1 MGQEVDV
8 VALGVV
14 LAGVS
19 TTALLARQRG
29 DDGGLGA
36 VEQVADLAGLQQVRV
51 EHHAL
56 VGDRD
61 LGVALAQLADL
72 AERLVQHG
80 LVAVDPDV
88 VHHHVGQVLADLR
101 GRLATGRRA
110 QALDLGTHG
119 LVGVAGDLRHADAL
133 DVDRHLPTGP
143 PPEHEEIHEINLRN
157 FYINRNFT
165 NPTKAQGGAEEWTQS
180 FILDAKSGFTQGT
193 VGFGMDV
200 LGLYSVKLDG
210 GKGTGGTQLL
220 PLDHDGRPADNF
232 GRTGVAFKAKLSQTE
247 MKVGEWM
254 PVLPI
259 LRSDDGRSLPQTFRG
274 GQITSKEID
283 GLTLYGG
290 QFRANSPRDD
300 SSMSDMSMTGK
311 AAFTSDRFNFQGG
324 EYAFNDKRTQIG
336 LWNAELKDIYSQQ
349 YVNLIHSQPLGD
361 WTLGANLGFFYGKDD
376 GSARA
381 GDLDNKTWSGMF
393 SARYGGNTFYVGLQ
407 KLTGDSA
414 WMRVNGTSGG
424 TLANDSYNAS
434 YDNAA
439 GALLASAP

>member
-1 MGQEVDV
+1 MTVFPV
-8 VALGVV
+8 PYTLPAVIAL
-14 LAGVS
+14 AI
-19 TTALLARQRG
+19 
-29 DDGGLGA
+29 
-36 VEQVADLAGLQQVRV
+36 AGLALPASAEEGGFV
-51 EHHAL
+51 EGAKVNL
-56 VGDRD
+56 
-61 LGVALAQLADL
+61 
-72 AERLVQHG
+72 
-80 LVAVDPDV
+80 
-88 VHHHVGQVLADLR
+88 
-101 GRLATGRRA
+101 
-110 QALDLGTHG
+110 
-119 LVGVAGDLRHADAL
+119 
-133 DVDRHLPTGP
+133 
-143 PPEHEEIHEINLRN
+143 NLRN

-165 NPTKAQGGAEEWTQS
+165 NPTKAQGKAEEWTQS

-200 LGLYSVKLDG
+200 LGLYSIKLDG

-232 GRTGVAFKAKLSQTE
+232 GRTNVAFKARLSQTE
-247 MKVGEWM
+247 VKVGEWM

-274 GQITSKEID
+274 GQITSKEIA

-324 EYAFNDKRTQIG
+324 EYLFNDKRTQIG
-336 LWNAELKDIYSQQ
+336 LWNAQLKDIYSQQ
-349 YVNLIHSQPLGD
+349 YLNVLHSQPLGD
-361 WTLGANLGFFYGKDD
+361 WTLGANLGFFYGKED

-381 GDLDNKTWSGMF
+381 GDLDNKTWYGMF
-393 SARYGGNTFYVGLQ
+393 SAKYGGSTFYLGLQ

-434 YDNAA
+434 YDNAQERSWQLRHDYNFA
-439 GALLASAP
+439 AMGIPGLTLMNRYISGDNVHTGTITDGKEWGRESELGYTVQSGTLKDLNVRWRNSTMRRDFSNNEFDENRLIVSYPISLL

>member
-1 MGQEVDV
+1 MTPSNAPYFVPSLI
-8 VALGVV
+8 AI
-14 LAGVS
+14 
-19 TTALLARQRG
+19 
-29 DDGGLGA
+29 
-36 VEQVADLAGLQQVRV
+36 
-51 EHHAL
+51 
-56 VGDRD
+56 
-61 LGVALAQLADL
+61 ALASATLPAL
-72 AERLVQHG
+72 AEESGFVEGAKVNL
-80 LVAVDPDV
+80 
-88 VHHHVGQVLADLR
+88 
-101 GRLATGRRA
+101 
-110 QALDLGTHG
+110 
-119 LVGVAGDLRHADAL
+119 
-133 DVDRHLPTGP
+133 
-143 PPEHEEIHEINLRN
+143 NLRN

-165 NPTKAQGGAEEWTQS
+165 NPTKAQGKAEEWTQS

-232 GRTGVAFKAKLSQTE
+232 GRTNVAFKAKLSQTE
-247 MKVGEWM
+247 AKVGDWM

-290 QFRANSPRDD
+290 QFRQNSPRDD

-324 EYAFNDKRTQIG
+324 EYQFNEKRTQIG
-336 LWNAELKDIYSQQ
+336 VWNAELKDIYSQQ
-349 YVNLIHSQPLGD
+349 FINLVHSQPLGD

-381 GDLDNKTWSGMF
+381 GQLDNKTLFGLF
-393 SARYGGNTFYVGLQ
+393 SAKYGGNTFYVGLQ
-407 KLTGDSA
+407 KLTGDSP

-424 TLANDSYNAS
+424 TLANDSYNSS
-434 YDNAA
+434 YDNAREKSWQVRHDYNFVA
-439 GALLASAP
+439 LGVPGLTLMNRYISGDNVHTGNITDGKEWGRESELGYTVQSGALKNLNLKWRNSTMRRDYSNNEFDENRLIISYPISLL

>member
-1 MGQEVDV
+1 MTSSTTQYLFPSLI
-8 VALGVV
+8 AIA
-14 LAGVS
+14 LAGA
-19 TTALLARQRG
+19 ALP
-29 DDGGLGA
+29 
-36 VEQVADLAGLQQVRV
+36 
-51 EHHAL
+51 
-56 VGDRD
+56 
-61 LGVALAQLADL
+61 ALA
-72 AERLVQHG
+72 EE
-80 LVAVDPDV
+80 
-88 VHHHVGQVLADLR
+88 
-101 GRLATGRRA
+101 
-110 QALDLGTHG
+110 
-119 LVGVAGDLRHADAL
+119 AGFVEGAKVNL
-133 DVDRHLPTGP
+133 
-143 PPEHEEIHEINLRN
+143 NLRN

-165 NPTKAQGGAEEWTQS
+165 NPTKSQGKAEEWTQS

-232 GRTGVAFKAKLSQTE
+232 GRANVAFKAKLSQTE
-247 MKVGEWM
+247 VKVGEWM

-311 AAFTSDRFNFQGG
+311 AAFKSDRFNFQGG
-324 EYAFNDKRTQIG
+324 EYVFNDKRTQIG

-349 YVNLIHSQPLGD
+349 YVNLIHTQPLGD

-381 GDLDNKTWSGMF
+381 GELDNKTWSGLF
-393 SARYGGNTFYVGLQ
+393 SAKYGGNTFYVGLQ
-407 KLTGDSA
+407 KLTGDNA

-424 TLANDSYNAS
+424 TLANDSYNSS
-434 YDNAA
+434 YDNAREKSWQVRHDYNFA
-439 GALLASAP
+439 ALGVPGLTLMNRYISGDNVHTATTSDGKEWGRESELGYTVQSGALKDLNVKWRNSTIRRDFSNNEFDENRLIVSYPISLL

>member
-1 MGQEVDV
+1 MTSSTAQYFFPGLIAI
-8 VALGVV
+8 ALTGAA
-14 LAGVS
+14 LPAMAEEAGFVE
-19 TTALLARQRG
+19 
-29 DDGGLGA
+29 GA
-36 VEQVADLAGLQQVRV
+36 KVNL
-51 EHHAL
+51 
-56 VGDRD
+56 
-61 LGVALAQLADL
+61 
-72 AERLVQHG
+72 
-80 LVAVDPDV
+80 
-88 VHHHVGQVLADLR
+88 
-101 GRLATGRRA
+101 
-110 QALDLGTHG
+110 
-119 LVGVAGDLRHADAL
+119 
-133 DVDRHLPTGP
+133 
-143 PPEHEEIHEINLRN
+143 NLRN

-165 NPTKAQGGAEEWTQS
+165 NPTKTQGKAEEWTQS

-232 GRTGVAFKAKLSQTE
+232 GRTNVAFKAKLSQTE
-247 MKVGEWM
+247 VKVGEWM

-311 AAFTSDRFNFQGG
+311 TAFTSDRFNFQGG
-324 EYAFNDKRTQIG
+324 EYAFNGKRTQIG

-349 YVNLIHSQPLGD
+349 YVNLIHTQPLGD

-381 GDLDNKTWSGMF
+381 GELDNKTWSGLF
-393 SARYGGNTFYVGLQ
+393 SAKYGGNTFYVGLQ

-434 YDNAA
+434 YDNAKERSWQLRHDYNFA
-439 GALLASAP
+439 ALGVPGLTLMNRYISGDNVHTATTTDGKEWGRESELAYTVQSGTLKDLNIKWRNSTIRRDFSNNEFDENRLIVSYPISLL

>member
-1 MGQEVDV
+1 MTVFPV
-8 VALGVV
+8 PYALPGVIA
-14 LAGVS
+14 LAV
-19 TTALLARQRG
+19 
-29 DDGGLGA
+29 
-36 VEQVADLAGLQQVRV
+36 AGLALPASAEEGGFV
-51 EHHAL
+51 EGAKVNL
-56 VGDRD
+56 
-61 LGVALAQLADL
+61 
-72 AERLVQHG
+72 
-80 LVAVDPDV
+80 
-88 VHHHVGQVLADLR
+88 
-101 GRLATGRRA
+101 
-110 QALDLGTHG
+110 
-119 LVGVAGDLRHADAL
+119 
-133 DVDRHLPTGP
+133 
-143 PPEHEEIHEINLRN
+143 NLRN

-165 NPTKAQGGAEEWTQS
+165 NPTKAQGKAEEWTQS

-232 GRTGVAFKAKLSQTE
+232 GRTNVAFKARLSQTE
-247 MKVGEWM
+247 VKVGEWM

-274 GQITSKEID
+274 GQITSKEIA

-324 EYAFNDKRTQIG
+324 EYLFNDKRTQIG
-336 LWNAELKDIYSQQ
+336 LWNAQLKDIYSQQ
-349 YVNLIHSQPLGD
+349 FLNVLHSQPLGD
-361 WTLGANLGFFYGKDD
+361 WTLGANLGFFYGKED

-381 GDLDNKTWSGMF
+381 GDLDNKTWYGMF
-393 SARYGGNTFYVGLQ
+393 SAKYGGNTFYVGLQ

-434 YDNAA
+434 YDNAQERSWQLRHDYNFA
-439 GALLASAP
+439 AMGIPGLTLMNRYISGDNVHTGTITDGKEWGRESELGYTVQSGTLKDLNVRWRNSTMRRDFSNNEFDENRLIVSYPISLL